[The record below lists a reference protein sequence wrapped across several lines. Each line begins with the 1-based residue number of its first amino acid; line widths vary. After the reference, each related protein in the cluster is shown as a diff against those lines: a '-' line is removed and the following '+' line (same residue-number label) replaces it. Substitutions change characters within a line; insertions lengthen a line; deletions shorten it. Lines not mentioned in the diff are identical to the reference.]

1 MNKRGNTMNRFKTRE
16 KLKQELKFKEN
27 FKKIRELKG
36 ITKDELSIKSGLT
49 RRSIDYYEHGDR
61 LPDFNALVRL
71 SEALE
76 ISIDTLVHG
85 IKNK

>member
-36 ITKDELSIKSGLT
+36 ITKDELSILSDSLKVFSKS
-49 RRSIDYYEHGDR
+49 
-61 LPDFNALVRL
+61 
-71 SEALE
+71 
-76 ISIDTLVHG
+76 
-85 IKNK
+85 